1 MKIQSILL
9 LASSAF
15 SMSSFG
21 QNLVPNPDFEVR
33 DADFCGISGPTD
45 LTNSLSEWSSPTSGT
60 PDVFFTD
67 IASACWNFQ
76 PLSTYP
82 GPIGLK
88 GEQLPRSG
96 ASMAGMGLYTIAG
109 MNQREYIQVHL
120 NSPVVNGGKYL
131 VECFVSLGDFT
142 EFASNGLGF
151 ALSVNPISSGNNEVL
166 SATPQ
171 YVVPNPI
178 SETQQWV
185 RIFDTITVTDA
196 FEYLTIGNFGDDA
209 STTVLANPS
218 ASGQPGTYGAYY
230 FIDDVRVERVF
241 TDPASG
247 VDEIR
252 ALNIRV
258 FPNPTTD
265 ELQIELPENEST
277 AKIELIDVHGRV
289 VLSVDG
295 NFKTRTLDLTNLQN
309 GVYFVQI
316 ECELGTYS
324 ERIVKK

>member
-1 MKIQSILL
+1 MKIQSILFL
-9 LASSAF
+9 AF
-15 SMSSFG
+15 SACTTTSFG
-21 QNLVPNPDFEVR
+21 QNLVANPDFEVR

-67 IASACWNFQ
+67 IASSCWNFQ
-76 PLSTYP
+76 PNSTYP

-88 GEQLPRSG
+88 GEQMPRSG
-96 ASMAGMGLYTIAG
+96 TSMAGMGLYTIAG

-151 ALSVNPISSGNNEVL
+151 ALTVNPISSGNNEVL

-178 SETQQWV
+178 AETQQWV
-185 RIFDTITVTDA
+185 RVFDTITVTDA
-196 FEYLTIGNFGDDA
+196 FEYLTIGNFGDDV

-218 ASGQPGTYGAYY
+218 ASGDPGTYGAYY

-241 TDPASG
+241 TDPASV
-247 VDEIR
+247 VDEIGV
-252 ALNIRV
+252 LNIRV

-265 ELQIELPENEST
+265 QLRIEFSDNESN
-277 AKIELIDVHGRV
+277 AKIELLDFNGRV
-289 VLSVDG
+289 VFSDEG
-295 NFKTRTLDLTNLQN
+295 HFKTRILDLSGFQN
-309 GVYFVQI
+309 GVYFIQI
-316 ECELGTYS
+316 ESELGAYS
-324 ERIVKK
+324 ERVVKK